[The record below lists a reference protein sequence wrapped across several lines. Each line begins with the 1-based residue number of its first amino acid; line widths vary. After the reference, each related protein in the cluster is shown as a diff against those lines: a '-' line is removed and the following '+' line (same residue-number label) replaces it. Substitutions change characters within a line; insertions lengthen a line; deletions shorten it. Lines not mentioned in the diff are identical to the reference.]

1 MGAIWRANWRTS
13 CDDIIYGKHM
23 LSKTICVCGDG
34 SGRGGRRRRMAVCG
48 VGVRRAACDSGVSTA
63 AVVETA
69 AAEAGRL

>member
-1 MGAIWRANWRTS
+1 
-13 CDDIIYGKHM
+13 
-23 LSKTICVCGDG
+23 
-34 SGRGGRRRRMAVCG
+34 MAVCG